1 MLLNKFAQGGASW
14 SGKPSARPARPP
26 GSQEVKRSLEPKKTE
41 EFWPVWEKKNI
52 TATPVFGEV
61 VLGSISNHF
70 NAIIFSRSKDHL
82 LLTIWFN
89 AGGFQPS
96 NGVTLGIESHH
107 GRHRWPSTGCTYQM
121 PSEALGVDKGYSIL
135 VEDCIIVAYRCISY
149 STNLDTVPTWYD
161 AFMSSLCHS
170 LCTCLLIKTVLT
182 TMSHFSPTLGDKH
195 LQNLRD

>member
-1 MLLNKFAQGGASW
+1 MCFCISSPKEALHGAENPQQGSRVPRVPRGPW
-14 SGKPSARPARPP
+14 NPKNRR
-26 GSQEVKRSLEPKKTE
+26 VLTSLEKKTS
-41 EFWPVWEKKNI
+41 
-52 TATPVFGEV
+52 TATPVFGN
-61 VLGSISNHF
+61 LFLMHF
-70 NAIIFSRSKDHL
+70 KSFQCHIFSRSKDHL

-107 GRHRWPSTGCTYQM
+107 GRHRWPSTGCTYQT
-121 PSEALGVDKGYSIL
+121 PSEALGVDKGYSSGRL
-135 VEDCIIVAYRCISY
+135 YIVAYRCISY

-182 TMSHFSPTLGDKH
+182 TISHFSPTLATNTYKT
-195 LQNLRD
+195 